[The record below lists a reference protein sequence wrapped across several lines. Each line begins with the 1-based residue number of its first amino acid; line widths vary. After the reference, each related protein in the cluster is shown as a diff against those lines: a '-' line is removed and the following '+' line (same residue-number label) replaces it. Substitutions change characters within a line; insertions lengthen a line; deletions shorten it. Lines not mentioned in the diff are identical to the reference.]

1 MAIQVHTFKEV
12 LVVNWFCIPRLFSD
26 AMGVEFKQSTV
37 LLSVVKAHV
46 DKENDFGSSYVEVH
60 TWLTRILQTISEGLD
75 GV

>member
-1 MAIQVHTFKEV
+1 
-12 LVVNWFCIPRLFSD
+12 
-26 AMGVEFKQSTV
+26 MGVEFKQSTV

-60 TWLTRILQTISEGLD
+60 TWLTGILQTISEGLD

>member
-1 MAIQVHTFKEV
+1 
-12 LVVNWFCIPRLFSD
+12 
-26 AMGVEFKQSTV
+26 MGVEFKQSTV

-60 TWLTRILQTISEGLD
+60 TWLTIRILQTISEGLD